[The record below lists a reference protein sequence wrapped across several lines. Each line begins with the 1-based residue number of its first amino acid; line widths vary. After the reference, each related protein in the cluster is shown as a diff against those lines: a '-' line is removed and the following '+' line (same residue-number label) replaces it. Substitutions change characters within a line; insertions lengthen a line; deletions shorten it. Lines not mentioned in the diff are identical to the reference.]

1 MSGMA
6 RERLA
11 ELLATTAERAASS
24 VHRKLPKTELSV
36 AVDGV
41 GPLRFP
47 VSDEQAVLLRGLG
60 HRARFGRGEQTLTDP
75 EVRDT
80 WEIPNELVRVEWTDA
95 FAAVLDGMRAELGLP
110 PHCRLTPELHS
121 MLLYE
126 TGQFFV
132 AHQDSEKDDAMVATL
147 VVTLPSAHTGGEL
160 VVEHQGQTKT
170 YRGLKTAVS
179 LVAFYADCPHQVLP
193 VTTGNRVTLTYNL
206 LLAGDTQAAMA
217 GNPPVSEL
225 AAGLLAHFATPV
237 VLPYS
242 SRKGDPPARL
252 AYLLDQEYTA
262 RGLSWSRLKG
272 SDASRGALLR
282 AAAEQ
287 AGCEI
292 TLALAEIQETW
303 DAYDADEDEDGW
315 YGEYEDE
322 NPGDDEGSG
331 SADDRDYVLEDLIET
346 STTLAHWIGP
356 ETGRLEGIS
365 LDLSDA
371 EVAST
376 TPTAKMT
383 AYASEYEG
391 YMGNYGNT
399 LDRWYRR
406 AALVIWPRS
415 LGFASRAE
423 ASPEWALGE
432 LTRLARAGKIAEA
445 REAVR
450 SLKSFWHAAGRYP
463 GQTELLGKALEA
475 ARELDDAEIAAMLLR
490 PFALERLVPPHGPAF
505 AALAAHYGDIWID
518 GLLHDWSEG
527 WRPGSYGLVQAPL
540 EWLENLP
547 RLCAALSAEGSPS
560 TAAAR
565 RIVDLSWTML
575 AGQVGPA
582 LDGPLTSRR
591 EAWLTTLGAPC
602 SGIIA
607 AAAQLGSTNVLR
619 DAHNLARTTG
629 DRAHVLAMA
638 TLRAA
643 GAHRAGFGELATSS
657 AERIRAALSQ
667 PQRAPGDWSIVLPAG
682 CVCELCEVL
691 GTFLRHPERRAL
703 DWPLAKD
710 RRRHV
715 HARID
720 DAELPV
726 RHETRRQGRP
736 YTLVLTKTE
745 ALFERERL
753 TRERH
758 QADLAWLTNEWK
770 VST

>member
-1 MSGMA
+1 MA
-6 RERLA
+6 RERVA
-11 ELLATTAERAASS
+11 ELLDASAEPIASS
-24 VHRKLPKTELSV
+24 VCRKLPKTELLV
-36 AVDGV
+36 AVAGV

-47 VSDEQAVLLRGLG
+47 VSDEQAAQLRGLG

-80 WEIPNELVRVEWTDA
+80 WEIPKELVRVEWTES
-95 FAAVLDGMRAELGLP
+95 FAAVLDGMRQELGLP
-110 PHCRLTPELHS
+110 PHCKLTPELHS

-147 VVTLPSAHTGGEL
+147 VVALPSAHTGGEL
-160 VVEHQGQTKT
+160 VVEHQGQSRK
-170 YRGLKTAVS
+170 YRGLKTSAS
-179 LVAFYADCPHQVLP
+179 LVAFYADCRHQVLP

-217 GNPPVSEL
+217 ESPLVNKL
-225 AAGLLAHFATPV
+225 ATSLLAHFATPV

-242 SRKGDPPARL
+242 TRKGNPPTRL
-252 AYLLDQEYTA
+252 AYLLDHEYTA

-272 SDASRGALLR
+272 ADATRGALLR

-287 AGCEI
+287 ADCEI

-303 DAYDADEDEDGW
+303 GAYDPDEDEDEW

-322 NPGDDEGSG
+322 DPGDEGSG
-331 SADDRDYVLEDLIET
+331 SADDRDYVLQDLIET

-356 ETGRLEGIS
+356 ETGRLEDIA
-365 LDLSDA
+365 LDISDA

-376 TPTAKMT
+376 TPTADMT
-383 AYASEYEG
+383 PYTSEYEG

-406 AALVIWPRS
+406 AALVIWPRGQ
-415 LGFASRAE
+415 GFASRAE
-423 ASPEWALGE
+423 ASPGWALDE
-432 LTRLARAGKIAEA
+432 LTAMARAGMNAQA
-445 REAVR
+445 REAAR
-450 SLKSFWHAAGRYP
+450 SLESFWHAAGRYP
-463 GQTELLGKALEA
+463 AQAELLGKALET
-475 ARELDDAEIAAMLLR
+475 ARELDDAQLAVMLLR
-490 PFALERLVPPHGPAF
+490 PFALERLAPGHGPAF
-505 AALAAHYGDIWID
+505 AGLAAHYGGTWID

-527 WRPGSYGLVQAPL
+527 WRPASYGLVQAPL

-547 RLCAALSAEGSPS
+547 RLCAALSVEGSPS

-575 AGQVGPA
+575 AGQIGPA
-582 LDGPLTSRR
+582 LDGPLTSRQ

-607 AAAQLGSTNVLR
+607 AAAQLGSTNVLD
-619 DAHNLARTTG
+619 DAHNLARTAG
-629 DRAHVLAMA
+629 HRAHALAMA

-643 GAHRAGFGELATSS
+643 GSHRAGFGELAISS
-657 AERIRAALSQ
+657 AEQIRAALAQ
-667 PQRAPGDWSIVLPAG
+667 PQRAPGDWSIALPTG
-682 CVCELCEVL
+682 CACELCEVL

-745 ALFERERL
+745 ALFERESL
-753 TRERH
+753 ARERH
-758 QADLAWLTNEWK
+758 QVDLAWLTNEWK

>member
-1 MSGMA
+1 MA
-6 RERLA
+6 RD
-11 ELLATTAERAASS
+11 LLAGLLEASAEPAAFS
-24 VHRKLPKTELSV
+24 VCRKLTKTDLSV
-36 AVDGV
+36 VVDGV

-47 VSDEQAVLLRGLG
+47 ISDEQAVQLRGLSR
-60 HRARFGRGEQTLTDP
+60 RARFGRGEQTLADP

-80 WEIPNELVRVEWTDA
+80 WEIPKELVRVEWTEA
-95 FAAVLDGMRAELGLP
+95 FAAVLDGMRQELGLP
-110 PHCRLTPELHS
+110 PHCKLTPDLHS

-132 AHQDSEKDDAMVATL
+132 AHQDSEKNDAMVATL

-160 VVEHQGQTKT
+160 VVEHQGQTKK

-179 LVAFYADCPHQVLP
+179 LVAFYADCRHQVLP
-193 VTTGNRVTLTYNL
+193 VKTSNRVALTYNL
-206 LLAGDTQAAMA
+206 LLTGDSQDTAAEH
-217 GNPPVSEL
+217 PLVSDL
-225 AAGLLAHFATPV
+225 AACLHAHFTTPV

-242 SRKGDPPARL
+242 HRRGDPPARL
-252 AYLLDQEYTA
+252 AYLLDHEYTA

-272 SDASRGALLR
+272 SDAARSALLR
-282 AAAEQ
+282 AAAER
-287 AGCEI
+287 ADCEV

-303 DAYDADEDEDGW
+303 DAYDPDEDEDAW
-315 YGEYEDE
+315 YGVHEDEDPDDYED
-322 NPGDDEGSG
+322 SG
-331 SADDRDYVLEDLIET
+331 SADDGQYVLQDLIGT

-356 ETGRLEGIS
+356 ETGRLEDIS

-371 EVAST
+371 EVAAT
-376 TPTAKMT
+376 TPTADIT
-383 AYASEYEG
+383 PYSSEYEG

-415 LGFASRAE
+415 QGFASRAE
-423 ASPEWALGE
+423 ASPEWALDE
-432 LTRLARAGKIAEA
+432 LTAITRAGEIAEA
-445 REAVR
+445 REAAR
-450 SLKSFWHAAGRYP
+450 SLESFWHAAGRYAD
-463 GQTELLGKALEA
+463 QTEFLGKALEA

-490 PFALERLVPPHGPAF
+490 PFELGRLVPGHGPAF
-505 AALAAHYGDIWID
+505 AGLAARYGDTWID
-518 GLLHDWSEG
+518 GLLRDWSKG
-527 WRPGSYGLVQAPL
+527 WRPGSYGLAQAPL

-547 RLCAALSAEGSPS
+547 RLCTALSLEGRASI
-560 TAAAR
+560 TAAC
-565 RIVDLSWTML
+565 RIVDLSWTMF

-591 EAWLTTLGAPC
+591 EEWLTAFGAPC

-607 AAAQLGSTNVLR
+607 AAAQLGSTGVLEG
-619 DAHNLARTTG
+619 AHKLARTDG
-629 DRAHVLAMA
+629 ERALVLALA

-643 GAHRAGFGELATSS
+643 GPQRAGFGELAISC
-657 AERIRAALSQ
+657 AERIQTSLAQ
-667 PQRAPGDWSIVLPAG
+667 PQRAPGDWSIALPTG
-682 CVCELCEVL
+682 CACGLCEVL
-691 GTFLRHPERRAL
+691 GSFLQHPERRAF

-710 RRRHV
+710 NRRHV
-715 HARID
+715 HARLD

-753 TRERH
+753 TRARH
-758 QADLAWLTNEWK
+758 EADLAWLTTNWN
-770 VST
+770 VSV

>member
-1 MSGMA
+1 MA

-11 ELLATTAERAASS
+11 ELLDVSAEPAASS
-24 VHRKLPKTELSV
+24 VFRKLPKTELSV

-47 VSDEQAVLLRGLG
+47 VSDEQAVQLRGLG
-60 HRARFGRGEQTLTDP
+60 RRARFGRGERTLTDP

-80 WEIPNELVRVEWTDA
+80 WEIPKELVRIEWTEA
-95 FAAVLDGMRAELGLP
+95 FTTVLDGMRAELGLP
-110 PHCRLTPELHS
+110 PHCELTPELHS

-160 VVEHQGQTKT
+160 VVEHQGQTKK
-170 YRGLKTAVS
+170 YRGLQTAVS
-179 LVAFYADCPHQVLP
+179 LAAFYADCRHQVLP
-193 VTTGNRVTLTYNL
+193 VRTGNRVTLTYNL
-206 LLAGDTQAAMA
+206 LLTGDSHTVAGEH
-217 GNPPVSEL
+217 PLVSDL
-225 AAGLLAHFATPV
+225 AACLHTHFTTPV

-242 SRKGDPPARL
+242 HRRGDPPTRL
-252 AYLLDQEYTA
+252 AYLLDHEYTA

-272 SDASRGALLR
+272 SDAARGALLR
-282 AAAEQ
+282 AAAAR

-303 DAYDADEDEDGW
+303 DAYDPDEDEDAW
-315 YGEYEDE
+315 YGDYEDE
-322 NPGDDEGSG
+322 DPSDHEDPG
-331 SADDRDYVLEDLIET
+331 SADDRQYVLQDLIET

-356 ETGRLEGIS
+356 ETGRLENIS

-376 TPTAKMT
+376 TPTADMT
-383 AYASEYEG
+383 PHSSEYEG

-406 AALVIWPRS
+406 AALVMWPRGQ
-415 LGFASRAE
+415 GFASRAE
-423 ASPEWALGE
+423 VSPGWALDE
-432 LTRLARAGKIAEA
+432 LIAMARAGRVAEA
-445 REAVR
+445 HEAVR
-450 SLKSFWHAAGRYP
+450 SLESFWHALGRYAD
-463 GQTELLGKALEA
+463 QTELLRKALEA
-475 ARELDDAEIAAMLLR
+475 AVELDDTQIAAMLLR
-490 PFALERLVPPHGPAF
+490 PFALERLVPGHGPAF
-505 AALAAHYGDIWID
+505 AALAAHYGDTWID
-518 GLLHDWSEG
+518 GLLHDWSQS
-527 WRPGSYGLVQAPL
+527 WRPGSYGLAQAPL
-540 EWLENLP
+540 EWFENLP
-547 RLCAALSAEGSPS
+547 QLCAALSAEGSPS

-565 RIVDLSWTML
+565 RIVELSWTMF

-591 EAWLTTLGAPC
+591 EAWLAALGAPC

-607 AAAQLGSTNVLR
+607 AAARLGSTDVLEN
-619 DAHNLARTTG
+619 AHKLTRTTG

-643 GAHRAGFGELATSS
+643 GTSRAGFDELALNC
-657 AERIRAALSQ
+657 ADRIGAFLAQ
-667 PQRAPGDWSIVLPAG
+667 PQRAPGNWSIELPTG
-682 CVCELCEVL
+682 CACELCEVL
-691 GTFLRHPERRAL
+691 GAFLRDPERRAL

-710 RRRHV
+710 KRRHV

-720 DAELPV
+720 EAELPV
-726 RHETRRQGRP
+726 HHETRRQGRP
-736 YTLVLTKTE
+736 YTLVLAKTE

-753 TRERH
+753 ARERH
-758 QADLAWLTNEWK
+758 ETDLAWLTDGWK

>member
-1 MSGMA
+1 MA

-11 ELLATTAERAASS
+11 ELLDASAEPAASS
-24 VHRKLPKTELSV
+24 VYRKLPKTALSMK
-36 AVDGV
+36 VDGV

-47 VSDEQAVLLRGLG
+47 VSDEQAVQLRGLG
-60 HRARFGRGEQTLTDP
+60 RRARFGRGEQTLTDP

-80 WEIPNELVRVEWTDA
+80 WEIPKKLVRVKRTEA
-95 FAAVLDGMRAELGLP
+95 FATALDGMRQELGLP
-110 PHCRLTPELHS
+110 PHCELTPELHS

-160 VVEHQGQTKT
+160 VIEHQGQTKK

-179 LVAFYADCPHQVLP
+179 LVAFYADCRHQVLP
-193 VTTGNRVTLTYNL
+193 VTAGNRVTLTYNL
-206 LLAGDTQAAMA
+206 LLAGDSQDAAA
-217 GNPPVSEL
+217 GHPLVSEL
-225 AAGLLAHFATPV
+225 AACLLTHFDTPV

-242 SRKGDPPARL
+242 HRRGDPPARL
-252 AYLLDQEYTA
+252 AYLLDHEYTA

-272 SDASRGALLR
+272 SDATRSALLR
-282 AAAEQ
+282 VAAER
-287 AGCEI
+287 ADCEI

-303 DAYDADEDEDGW
+303 DAYDPDEDEDGW

-322 NPGDDEGSG
+322 DPDDEGSG
-331 SADDRDYVLEDLIET
+331 SADDRDYVLQDLIET

-356 ETGRLEGIS
+356 ETGRLEDIS

-376 TPTAKMT
+376 TPTADMT
-383 AYASEYEG
+383 PYSSEYEG

-415 LGFASRAE
+415 QGFASRAE
-423 ASPEWALGE
+423 ASPGWALDE
-432 LTRLARAGKIAEA
+432 LKTMARAGKSAQA
-445 REAVR
+445 REAAR
-450 SLKSFWHAAGRYP
+450 SLESFWHAAGRYP

-475 ARELDDAEIAAMLLR
+475 ARELNDAQIAVMLLR
-490 PFALERLVPPHGPAF
+490 PFALERLSPGHGPAV
-505 AALAAHYGDIWID
+505 AGLAAHYGGTWID
-518 GLLHDWSEG
+518 ALLHDWTEG
-527 WRPGSYGLVQAPL
+527 WRPGSYGLAKTPL

-547 RLCAALSAEGSPS
+547 QLCAALSVEGSPS
-560 TAAAR
+560 TEAAR
-565 RIVDLSWTML
+565 RIVDLSWTMF

-582 LDGPLTSRR
+582 LDGPLTSRQ
-591 EAWLTTLGAPC
+591 ASWLTALGAPC
-602 SGIIA
+602 CGIIA
-607 AAAQLGSTNVLR
+607 AAAWLGSTDVLK
-619 DAHNLARTTG
+619 DAHQLARTAG
-629 DRAHVLAMA
+629 DRAHVLAMS

-643 GAHRAGFGELATSS
+643 GTRRAGFGDLAVNC
-657 AERIRAALSQ
+657 AERIQASLAQ
-667 PQRAPGDWSIVLPAG
+667 PQRAPDNWSIALPTE
-682 CVCELCEVL
+682 CECELCEVL

-710 RRRHV
+710 GRRHV
-715 HARID
+715 HGRID

-753 TRERH
+753 ARERH
-758 QADLAWLTNEWK
+758 EADLAWLTNEWK